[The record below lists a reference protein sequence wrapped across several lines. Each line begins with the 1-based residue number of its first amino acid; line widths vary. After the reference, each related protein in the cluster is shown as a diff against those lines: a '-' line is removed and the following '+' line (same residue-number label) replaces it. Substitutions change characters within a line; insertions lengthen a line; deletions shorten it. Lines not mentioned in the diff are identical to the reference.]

1 MASGESRYPEDW
13 FRIAAKDLQRVRR
26 QLADHDT
33 EDAAFHL
40 QQAVEKGLKGFLLA
54 RGWRLRR
61 IHDLEVLLNDA
72 VRYNPGLER
81 YRLLCQ
87 QAAAYY
93 IIERYP
99 TLEESPSL
107 ADVRRAHTEAK
118 KLVRD
123 LQRRRPRSR
132 RS

>member
-1 MASGESRYPEDW
+1 MADN
-13 FRIAAKDLQRVRR
+13 
-26 QLADHDT
+26 DT

-72 VRYNPGLER
+72 ARYNPGLER

-87 QAAAYY
+87 QVATYY
-93 IIERYP
+93 IVERYP

-107 ADVRRAHTEAK
+107 AEVQEAYVQAK
-118 KLVRD
+118 TLVRN
-123 LQRRRPRSR
+123 LRARSARGRRP
-132 RS
+132 